1 MTPLDADVFGSI
13 DRLLVR
19 EPIDGV
25 VHVGGQQPVG
35 EFAVAPMFCR
45 ASSIASWRMC
55 DSRAAFADDTTP
67 YDGTTRV
74 EPSEV
79 IA

>member
-1 MTPLDADVFGSI
+1 M
-13 DRLLVR
+13 
-19 EPIDGV
+19 
-25 VHVGGQQPVG
+25 
-35 EFAVAPMFCR
+35 
-45 ASSIASWRMC
+45 ASWRMC
-55 DSRAAFADDTTP
+55 ASSAALADDTTP

>member
-1 MTPLDADVFGSI
+1 MSCSGIFMSAGVMVTPARIAL
-13 DRLLVR
+13 
-19 EPIDGV
+19 
-25 VHVGGQQPVG
+25 
-35 EFAVAPMFCR
+35 AVMPLCSR
-45 ASSIASWRMC
+45 PSSIASWRMC
-55 DSRAAFADDTTP
+55 DSRAAFADETTP

>member
-1 MTPLDADVFGSI
+1 M
-13 DRLLVR
+13 
-19 EPIDGV
+19 
-25 VHVGGQQPVG
+25 Q
-35 EFAVAPMFCR
+35 FAVAPVLLR

-55 DSRAAFADDTTP
+55 DSSAALADDTTP

>member
-1 MTPLDADVFGSI
+1 MSAGVIVTPARIALAVI
-13 DRLLVR
+13 
-19 EPIDGV
+19 
-25 VHVGGQQPVG
+25 PV
-35 EFAVAPMFCR
+35 PRR

-55 DSRAAFADDTTP
+55 DSRAALADETTP

-74 EPSEV
+74 EPSDV

>member
-1 MTPLDADVFGSI
+1 MIVTPARMQLAVT
-13 DRLLVR
+13 
-19 EPIDGV
+19 
-25 VHVGGQQPVG
+25 PV
-35 EFAVAPMFCR
+35 PCR

-55 DSRAAFADDTTP
+55 DSSAALADDTTP